1 MSLAQ
6 VFLRR
11 KLIRRS
17 QAEPLY
23 GQFVEERFGTYT
35 NASHEDWIW
44 IHAVSL
50 GETRTAGILL
60 KELRQTFPDMKLLL
74 TNGTATGREEGQKLL
89 QAGDIQVWQP
99 WDSVDA
105 VSRFYRAFQPR
116 IGLMM
121 ETEVWPNLVNAA
133 AKFNVPIFLV
143 NARMSEK
150 SLKQALRWPS
160 LMCPAFN
167 GLNAVFAQTK
177 EDEKRLSKLGAKV
190 WGVFGNLKFDA
201 KPDPTQMLLAQ
212 HWRSNLHRPVIMLA
226 SSREG
231 EEFLWLTAWQNYRQK
246 NPQVLLDWLIVP
258 RHPQRVAEVEELIQS
273 QGLSV
278 SRRSTWGEMGPAA
291 TESPATDANS
301 SRIFLGDS
309 LGEMSLYYSFAQV
322 ALLGG
327 SFENLG
333 GQNLIEAAACACP
346 VVMGPHTFNFS
357 EAARAAERSG
367 AALRVA
373 NMEEAIAAACQLAM
387 NQQHQAEH
395 ADKARQ
401 FALAHG
407 GATQH
412 TALAVREHL
421 NQIKDSKV
429 H

>member
-1 MSLAQ
+1 
-6 VFLRR
+6 
-11 KLIRRS
+11 
-17 QAEPLY
+17 
-23 GQFVEERFGTYT
+23 
-35 NASHEDWIW
+35 
-44 IHAVSL
+44 
-50 GETRTAGILL
+50 
-60 KELRQTFPDMKLLL
+60 
-74 TNGTATGREEGQKLL
+74 
-89 QAGDIQVWQP
+89 
-99 WDSVDA
+99 
-105 VSRFYRAFQPR
+105 
-116 IGLMM
+116 MM

-291 TESPATDANS
+291 IESPATDANS

-333 GQNLIEAAACACP
+333 GQNLI
-346 VVMGPHTFNFS
+346 
-357 EAARAAERSG
+357 RSSRVRLSCGDG
-367 AALRVA
+367 ASYV
-373 NMEEAIAAACQLAM
+373 
-387 NQQHQAEH
+387 
-395 ADKARQ
+395 
-401 FALAHG
+401 
-407 GATQH
+407 
-412 TALAVREHL
+412 
-421 NQIKDSKV
+421 
-429 H
+429 

>member
-99 WDSVDA
+99 WDSVEA
-105 VSRFYRAFQPR
+105 VSQFYRAFQPR

-133 AKFNVPIFLV
+133 ANFNVPIFLV

-150 SLKQALRWPS
+150 SLTQALRWPS

-177 EDEKRLSKLGAKV
+177 EDEKRLSKLSAKV

-231 EEFLWLTAWQNYRQK
+231 EELLWLTAWQNYRQK

-278 SRRSTWGEMGPAA
+278 SRRSTWGDMGPAA
-291 TESPATDANS
+291 PESPATDANLS
-301 SRIFLGDS
+301 CIFLGDS

-373 NMEEAIAAACQLAM
+373 NMEEAIAAACLLAM
-387 NQQHQAEH
+387 NPQHQAEH
-395 ADKARQ
+395 ADKASL
-401 FALAHG
+401 FAKAHG
-407 GATQH
+407 GATQR

-421 NQIKDSKV
+421 NQIKDSKA